1 MRFSKPK
8 NGHFNCYCFECKH
21 WAYTY
26 SRGCANMGICS
37 LIKSEPTEQ
46 DAYDKPCG
54 AFTHKNKEGGSGGGK
69 NLRTV

>member
-1 MRFSKPK
+1 
-8 NGHFNCYCFECKH
+8 
-21 WAYTY
+21 
-26 SRGCANMGICS
+26 MGICS